1 MNEAALKSSSVVASL
16 LCYPRGQRPPE
27 PSAAQT
33 TDASLSDDE
42 IPTKIPR
49 VPTWYDQLA
58 SSHFVRSGVVY
69 VVIVA
74 ITAAAMVY
82 GVSVKL
88 LSYRWSAAHNKSNRN
103 YEEDINVAFI
113 GNAYLFV
120 NDVPRV
126 LEAVSEGHVYQNSC
140 LHAGGTLAD
149 LLVTGNGMYTLFQ
162 TDEAV
167 LEYPVTDAAASCL
180 TTSSSSSSS
189 NTDYTTYY
197 AYQDGSEMYTCVTYD
212 YGLCTVAQVLQGYD
226 EYMSY
231 GNKYGKYYSD
241 GLNPCIMDTNYA
253 SFVEMELQNDPVT
266 WNYVVLVEQ
275 TKRMAVPQALSE
287 TLSVLTYRYG
297 PLIATSGAVPIV
309 VDTHAFWSNKS
320 NMTGLTD
327 IPTFTY
333 LITQG
338 VASFVD
344 ALAAV
349 LPESQAPIVAP
360 IGLAYLTVWE
370 EDYDLWET
378 LFVDDGIHSSLSGS
392 YMFACV
398 LYAALFGRLPDSL
411 GDAGSNNNNGLS
423 NLFLDARKIVGQA
436 TYPSTDEAEYLR
448 AVAGRVTLEG
458 YIPASLLDVQASI
471 NSGSRRRRRRRR
483 RQR

>member
-1 MNEAALKSSSVVASL
+1 
-16 LCYPRGQRPPE
+16 
-27 PSAAQT
+27 
-33 TDASLSDDE
+33 
-42 IPTKIPR
+42 
-49 VPTWYDQLA
+49 
-58 SSHFVRSGVVY
+58 VY

-180 TTSSSSSSS
+180 TTSSSSSSNT

-253 SFVEMELQNDPVT
+253 SFVETELQNDAVT

-471 NSGSRRRRRRRR
+471 NSGSRRRRRRR
-483 RQR
+483 QR